1 MVEPE
6 DADWCPISP
15 HMTLIVPHQLAS
27 NPTGLKV
34 EQKSSSVEINSALKA
49 RTKDL
54 ERRSKS
60 NDHPHFDQSALPD
73 DQSVTPEK
81 KAKKEIKR
89 VKAKPRWAEHR
100 AAKGVPAL
108 SERTWRGRSAVHCT
122 WIRWKEHGHHAS
134 FVRAMIVCLRC
145 ARTAVPEEF
154 GKIQRT

>member
-27 NPTGLKV
+27 NPTGLEV

-60 NDHPHFDQSALPD
+60 NDHPHFDQSDPR
-73 DQSVTPEK
+73 K
-81 KAKKEIKR
+81 KGQETSQPGSFTF
-89 VKAKPRWAEHR
+89 KPS
-100 AAKGVPAL
+100 G
-108 SERTWRGRSAVHCT
+108 
-122 WIRWKEHGHHAS
+122 
-134 FVRAMIVCLRC
+134 
-145 ARTAVPEEF
+145 
-154 GKIQRT
+154 

>member
-15 HMTLIVPHQLAS
+15 RMTLIVPHQLAS

-89 VKAKPRWAEHR
+89 VKAKTRWAEHR

-108 SERTWRGRSAVHCT
+108 SEPGEVNPP
-122 WIRWKEHGHHAS
+122 
-134 FVRAMIVCLRC
+134 FIVPGY
-145 ARTAVPEEF
+145 V
-154 GKIQRT
+154 GKNKGIMQVLYER